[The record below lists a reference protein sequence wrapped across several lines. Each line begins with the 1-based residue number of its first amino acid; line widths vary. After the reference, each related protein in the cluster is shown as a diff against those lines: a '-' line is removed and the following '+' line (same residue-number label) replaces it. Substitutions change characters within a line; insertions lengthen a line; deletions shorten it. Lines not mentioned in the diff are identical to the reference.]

1 MALFDSQ
8 AALSHFSRNRRS
20 HSRNF
25 PQQREFL
32 PQTNFH
38 LLPVF
43 VCHII
48 EVLRQNYVF
57 KHQGGQKRE
66 VSLSITKTRS
76 ALLLTAAL
84 FSDLC
89 RDKRRISILIPKASF
104 HNLFQVV
111 HNQYEST
118 LHELQLFS
126 SFSGRISWC
135 FLIMFSRLVVQ
146 YN

>member
-38 LLPVF
+38 LLLVF

-48 EVLRQNYVF
+48 GVLRQNYVF

-66 VSLSITKTRS
+66 VSPPITKTRS
-76 ALLLTAAL
+76 ALLNCFFILRPL
-84 FSDLC
+84 PRQKKNLNSNSQSKFSQF
-89 RDKRRISILIPKASF
+89 ISSRAQPMSPNVISYSYSQASVEEF
-104 HNLFQVV
+104 PGV
-111 HNQYEST
+111 S
-118 LHELQLFS
+118 
-126 SFSGRISWC
+126 
-135 FLIMFSRLVVQ
+135 
-146 YN
+146 